1 MGRCISLLIRTTLP
15 PVKAGSETHGR
26 VVHVLLT
33 ILLEAGRLVKRQVCP
48 PRPLTAELLA
58 SCGPRLVPAQS
69 TTTAD
74 YVAGRRGSNGLRPSL
89 IPDHQSTVT
98 SRDNGARTPADV
110 QPSLTFLFLIAP
122 HRIPL
127 FVHLLLSSGLKVIN
141 IPLLQYGSSTV
152 IIIIHNID
160 LH

>member
-15 PVKAGSETHGR
+15 PAKVGSKTHGR

-98 SRDNGARTPADV
+98 SRDNGARTPAAAAS
-110 QPSLTFLFLIAP
+110 QANCTNFLPFFIHFL
-122 HRIPL
+122 L
-127 FVHLLLSSGLKVIN
+127 FW
-141 IPLLQYGSSTV
+141 
-152 IIIIHNID
+152 IIFEIW
-160 LH
+160 

>member
-15 PVKAGSETHGR
+15 PAKVGSKTHSR
-26 VVHVLLT
+26 AVHVLLT

-58 SCGPRLVPAQS
+58 SCGPRLVPAPS

-110 QPSLTFLFLIAP
+110 QPSLTFSFPICT
-122 HRIPL
+122 
-127 FVHLLLSSGLKVIN
+127 SSIS
-141 IPLLQYGSSTV
+141 IFCSSSAMFR
-152 IIIIHNID
+152 
-160 LH
+160 L

>member
-15 PVKAGSETHGR
+15 PAKVGSKTHGR

-110 QPSLTFLFLIAP
+110 QPSLTFSFPNCTSSISIFCSSSAKFRPLQLKFVLSCVTWILFRL
-122 HRIPL
+122 
-127 FVHLLLSSGLKVIN
+127 GLN
-141 IPLLQYGSSTV
+141 HS
-152 IIIIHNID
+152 
-160 LH
+160 

>member
-15 PVKAGSETHGR
+15 PAKVGSKTHGG

-58 SCGPRLVPAQS
+58 SCGARLVPAQG

-110 QPSLTFLFLIAP
+110 QPSLTFSFP
-122 HRIPL
+122 NCT
-127 FVHLLLSSGLKVIN
+127 SSIS
-141 IPLLQYGSSTV
+141 IFCSSSAKFR
-152 IIIIHNID
+152 
-160 LH
+160 L